1 MHITQFLIVCPLVM
15 LAGFIDAIV
24 GGGGLIS
31 VPAYML
37 AGLPVHASI
46 ATNKLSS
53 FCGTC
58 ISTGRYAK
66 AGYIHLK
73 ESIPVIL
80 CALAGSAIGARI
92 ALVIPDR
99 TFKIIMLVI
108 LPLIALYILRD
119 RSLFEAD
126 EPYSQKL
133 TILTAM
139 AVAFGIGA
147 YDGFYG
153 PGAGTFMLLL
163 LLKVAHMPLND
174 ANGMA
179 KVINL
184 CTNLSA
190 LAVYLFSGNVYV
202 TLGLAAAVFSI
213 AGNYIGVSLFKK
225 GGSKIVKPIMVA
237 VLVLFFIK
245 VFTEI
250 I

>member
-99 TFKIIMLVI
+99 TLPKIGRASCRERV
-108 LPLIALYILRD
+108 
-119 RSLFEAD
+119 
-126 EPYSQKL
+126 
-133 TILTAM
+133 
-139 AVAFGIGA
+139 
-147 YDGFYG
+147 
-153 PGAGTFMLLL
+153 
-163 LLKVAHMPLND
+163 
-174 ANGMA
+174 
-179 KVINL
+179 
-184 CTNLSA
+184 
-190 LAVYLFSGNVYV
+190 
-202 TLGLAAAVFSI
+202 
-213 AGNYIGVSLFKK
+213 
-225 GGSKIVKPIMVA
+225 
-237 VLVLFFIK
+237 
-245 VFTEI
+245 
-250 I
+250 